1 MKRSWIVGL
10 TLAYLATLA
19 ANRSQL
25 VVRGASME
33 PTLQAGDRLLTVP
46 VFGRALRA
54 GLVVVVADPV
64 DATHLVVKRIAR
76 IDGDRIVV
84 LGDAPDR
91 STDSRQWGPVP
102 RTSVR
107 RIVVARWPDLTTP
120 LHH

>member
-1 MKRSWIVGL
+1 MRRSWIVGL